1 MALDTYANLK
11 TAINSFLNVGTSD
24 TSSVIEDIISLGERR
39 IWRELR
45 VREMEVSLSYTMTT
59 VAIPT
64 GFLDF
69 KFATYIDTSDYE
81 WPLEIVDAK
90 WLRNRFP
97 TGFGTSRPVY
107 IATEADN
114 FVFGPSPDVSTYVLH
129 GVFYKKT
136 GSLSTST
143 STDNLIFQRNPDIYL
158 MAALSQAEA
167 VIGRDARTAI
177 WEARYQSIRDALNME
192 NTQGNDRVRAT
203 EF

>member
-11 TAINSFLNVGTSD
+11 TAVNSFLKASTAQTTSTID
-24 TSSVIEDIISLGERR
+24 DIISLGERR

-45 VREMEVSLSYTMTT
+45 VREMEVSLSYTMST
-59 VAIPT
+59 VAIPS
-64 GFLDF
+64 GFLDL
-69 KFATYIDTSDYE
+69 KFATYIDSSNYE
-81 WPLEIVDAK
+81 WPLEIADAK
-90 WLRNRFP
+90 FIRNRFP
-97 TGFGTSRPVY
+97 SGFGTSRPRY
-107 IATEADN
+107 IGTELES

-136 GSLSTST
+136 PAVSASA
-143 STDNLIFQRNPDIYL
+143 TDNLIFQRNPDIYL

-167 VIGRDARTAI
+167 VLGRDARTSL
-177 WEARYQSIRDALNME
+177 WESRYQAIKDALNME